1 VQFLRDGEAF
11 AGGGVASVEDFEDLS
26 NVAELADVE
35 GAMPWG

>member
-1 VQFLRDGEAF
+1 
-11 AGGGVASVEDFEDLS
+11 SVEDFEDLS